1 MTKTKT
7 QPRQIGRDSDRS
19 RATPGSGWI
28 ASVPPDEATGLLAE
42 AYAKQIAKIGRVSE
56 LTQIGSL
63 YPALVAERLALY
75 QVVDATPSDVPEWV
89 RRAVALLTS
98 VLNGCLHCT
107 VGNTQK
113 LVEAGYGPL
122 ADAIKA
128 APRQHS
134 TGDLRIDAIFAYTR
148 KLVLDPAG
156 IVEGDVVALQDAGW
170 SDLDI
175 LDVNNIAAYYC
186 YINRVAHGLGLQGEA

>member
-1 MTKTKT
+1 MTGTEMT
-7 QPRQIGRDSDRS
+7 DR
-19 RATPGSGWI
+19 GGGWI
-28 ASVPPDEATGLLAE
+28 ATVSPDDATGLLAE
-42 AYAKQIAKIGRVSE
+42 AYAKQVAKLGRVSE
-56 LTQIGSL
+56 LTQLGSL

-75 QVVDATPSDVPEWV
+75 QVVDATPSAVPEWV

-113 LVEAGYGPL
+113 LVEAGYGEL
-122 ADAIKA
+122 AAAIKA
-128 APRQHS
+128 GP
-134 TGDLRIDAIFAYTR
+134 GDQLVDVPSVEAIFAYTR
-148 KLVLDPAG
+148 KLVLTPAQ
-156 IVEGDVVALQDAGW
+156 IVEGDVLALRSAGW
-170 SDLDI
+170 ADIDI

>member
-1 MTKTKT
+1 MTGTPVGKTT
-7 QPRQIGRDSDRS
+7 MG
-19 RATPGSGWI
+19 TGWI
-28 ASVPPDEATGLLAE
+28 ATVAPGDARGLLAE
-42 AYAKQIAKIGRVSE
+42 SYERQLKKLGRVSD

-63 YPALVAERLALY
+63 YPELVAQRLALY
-75 QVVDATPSDVPEWV
+75 EVVDATPSSVPEWA

-113 LVEAGYGPL
+113 LVGAGHGAL
-122 ADAIKA
+122 AAAIKED
-128 APRQHS
+128 PNGHL
-134 TGDLRIDAIFAYTR
+134 TGNPSIDAIFTYTR
-148 KLVLDPAG
+148 ALVLRPAA
-156 IVEGDVVALQDAGW
+156 IVQADITALRDAGW

>member
-1 MTKTKT
+1 MTGPTV
-7 QPRQIGRDSDRS
+7 GRSAHR
-19 RATPGSGWI
+19 SGWI
-28 ASVPPDEATGLLAE
+28 ASVAPADATGLLAE
-42 AYAKQIAKIGRVSE
+42 AYAKQIEKLGRVSE

-63 YPALVAERLALY
+63 YPELVAQRLALY
-75 QVVDATPSDVPEWV
+75 QVVDATPSGVPEWA

-113 LVEAGYGPL
+113 LVDAGHGAL
-122 ADAIKA
+122 AEAIKA
-128 APRQHS
+128 DPRGHT
-134 TGDLRIDAIFAYTR
+134 TGDAAIDAIFAYTR
-148 KLVLDPAG
+148 RLVVRPAS
-156 IVEGDVVALQDAGW
+156 IAEADVTALRDAGW

-186 YINRVAHGLGLQGEA
+186 YINRVAHGLGLQAEA

>member
-1 MTKTKT
+1 MTGTTAGKTT
-7 QPRQIGRDSDRS
+7 GG
-19 RATPGSGWI
+19 TGWI
-28 ASVPPDEATGLLAE
+28 ATVAPGDASGLLAE
-42 AYAKQIAKIGRVSE
+42 SYAKQFNKLGRVSE

-63 YPALVAERLALY
+63 YPELVAQRLTLY
-75 QVVDATPSDVPEWV
+75 EVVDATPSGVPEWA

-113 LVEAGYGPL
+113 LVDAGYGAL
-122 ADAIKA
+122 AAAIKDN
-128 APRQHS
+128 PEVHL
-134 TGDLRIDAIFAYTR
+134 TGSPPIDAIFTYTR
-148 KLVLDPAG
+148 ALVLRPAS
-156 IVEGDVVALQDAGW
+156 IVEADLTALRDAGW
-170 SDLDI
+170 NDLDI

>member
-1 MTKTKT
+1 MTGTT
-7 QPRQIGRDSDRS
+7 ASGN
-19 RATPGSGWI
+19 TGTTGWI
-28 ASVPPDEATGLLAE
+28 ASVAPADATGLLAE
-42 AYAKQIAKIGRVSE
+42 SYAKQIEKIGRVSE

-63 YPALVAERLALY
+63 YPELVAQRLALY
-75 QVVDATPSDVPEWV
+75 QVVDATPSGVPEWA

-113 LVEAGYGPL
+113 LVDAGQGGL
-122 ADAIKA
+122 AQAIKA
-128 APRQHS
+128 DPHGHS
-134 TGDLRIDAIFAYTR
+134 TGDAPIDAIFTYTR
-148 KLVLDPAG
+148 TLVLRPAS
-156 IVEGDVVALQDAGW
+156 IVGTDVTALRDAGW

>member
-1 MTKTKT
+1 MTETTSVGKTT
-7 QPRQIGRDSDRS
+7 L
-19 RATPGSGWI
+19 GSGWI
-28 ASVPPDEATGLLAE
+28 ASVAPAAATGLLAE
-42 AYAKQIAKIGRVSE
+42 SYAKQFNKLGRVSE

-63 YPALVAERLALY
+63 YPQLLAQRLALY
-75 QVVDATPSDVPEWV
+75 EVVDATPSDVPEWA

-113 LVEAGYGPL
+113 LVEAGHGTL
-122 ADAIKA
+122 AAAIKDD
-128 APRQHS
+128 PGGHL
-134 TGDLRIDAIFAYTR
+134 TGSPSIDAIFGYTR
-148 KLVLDPAG
+148 ALVLRPAT
-156 IVEGDVVALQDAGW
+156 IVEADVTALRDAGW

>member
-1 MTKTKT
+1 
-7 QPRQIGRDSDRS
+7 
-19 RATPGSGWI
+19 
-28 ASVPPDEATGLLAE
+28 
-42 AYAKQIAKIGRVSE
+42 
-56 LTQIGSL
+56 
-63 YPALVAERLALY
+63 
-75 QVVDATPSDVPEWV
+75 
-89 RRAVALLTS
+89 

-113 LVEAGYGPL
+113 LVDAGYGPL

-128 APRQHS
+128 DARRHS
-134 TGDLRIDAIFAYTR
+134 TGDRPIDAIFTYTR
-148 KLVLDPAG
+148 KLVLRPAS
-156 IVEGDVVALQDAGW
+156 IVEADVVALRRAGW